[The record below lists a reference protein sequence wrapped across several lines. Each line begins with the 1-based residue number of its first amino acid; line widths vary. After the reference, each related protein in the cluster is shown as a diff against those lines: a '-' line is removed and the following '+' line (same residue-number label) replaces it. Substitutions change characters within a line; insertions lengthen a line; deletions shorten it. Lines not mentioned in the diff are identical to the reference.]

1 MALEK
6 TTAISEEIKEKF
18 LPCLVPDLIS
28 SEESGEEDEGQ
39 FIVRPLPWRSEK
51 VDNFF
56 ATLDHK
62 HEKRQT
68 VRSKKMSYG
77 RKDGLPSDRPK
88 PRDGTL
94 PKWLFKCSSPNC

>member
-1 MALEK
+1 MVLEK

-77 RKDGLPSDRPK
+77 RKDGLPSDQPK
-88 PRDGTL
+88 PQDGTL
-94 PKWLFKCSSPNC
+94 PKWLFKC

>member
-1 MALEK
+1 M
-6 TTAISEEIKEKF
+6 
-18 LPCLVPDLIS
+18 PDLIS

-88 PRDGTL
+88 PQDGTL
-94 PKWLFKCSSPNC
+94 PKRLF